1 MRETDR
7 EKDKHRQTGGKT
19 QLHLQTD
26 TRSCARTHRHINA
39 SQYSAHKT
47 HRPWGATFFTNHP
60 LFPNLSFVKLM
71 WRLWETIRVGMDFF
85 ISECVL
91 LTPGSAVAQNWS
103 KTGTDK
109 DSKLSADQ
117 NFQAFGIFYLA
128 SFLSRHER
136 RTFAPVVSQLWQ
148 TRRTAR
154 AAGGVTW
161 DAPASAVSTL
171 QLLPIS
177 IIWCHDWG
185 HHGASRGQH
194 RAHTLSPTGRQNW
207 LWRTSLSFST
217 TFSTPCSPTI
227 FVCRVWWCFTCPWCL
242 LSHKQ
247 TVISSSRS

>member
-128 SFLSRHER
+128 SSLSRHER

-185 HHGASRGQH
+185 HHGASRGP
-194 RAHTLSPTGRQNW
+194 AGGSTGHTRCHQQVGKTDCGEL
-207 LWRTSLSFST
+207 LSLSQQPSQ
-217 TFSTPCSPTI
+217 P
-227 FVCRVWWCFTCPWCL
+227 RVLP
-242 LSHKQ
+242 Q
-247 TVISSSRS
+247 SSSVGCDGALPVPGVY